1 MRRRPPI
8 STRTDTLFPYT
19 TLFRSVRH
27 AQRQIVVRVH
37 SALRFRF
44 KYPVIGLEARTDTVH
59 VERAAAVGDINAMRA
74 IAFHQ
79 RGLLRQRLWLD
90 HVTHHQE
97 ARHIHSEIASDAD
110 MQIGSASC
118 RKECVSTCRS
128 RWSPYQ

>member
-1 MRRRPPI
+1 MYLACTCTRLVIIIQLFFFFKQKTAYEMRI
-8 STRTDTLFPYT
+8 SDWSSDVCSSDL
-19 TLFRSVRH
+19 

-79 RGLLRQRLWLD
+79 RD
-90 HVTHHQE
+90 
-97 ARHIHSEIASDAD
+97 
-110 MQIGSASC
+110 
-118 RKECVSTCRS
+118 RKSVV
-128 RWSPYQ
+128 